1 MSNCVYYNQAIVLTC
16 FYSFITC
23 ICMFEVGKH
32 QSEANSLSLLNRV
45 SHFAH
50 TSSNVCGSDI
60 YHFIYYKNEF
70 PKFIE
75 FSCIIYYSCK
85 QFSLYK
91 GNGTIFRCICQLAW
105 PYIKFALIHTTYVL
119 NLK

>member
-32 QSEANSLSLLNRV
+32 QSEANSLSLLIAAAV
-45 SHFAH
+45 L
-50 TSSNVCGSDI
+50 
-60 YHFIYYKNEF
+60 NELF
-70 PKFIE
+70 TYSKLGCKKLLQIHIL
-75 FSCIIYYSCK
+75 SC
-85 QFSLYK
+85 
-91 GNGTIFRCICQLAW
+91 
-105 PYIKFALIHTTYVL
+105 YIKYALIHTTYVL